1 MSYIVQYSEYT
12 FCLGVSWAGAWWR
25 LGHSGRTLRPLSR
38 SLWSLLGTATLTCS
52 EGQSKVSRNLELIA
66 TYHHVM
72 WPTIKSR
79 DLPLILPYM
88 LINLT
93 NYHIMWHDFDEIYHI
108 LWHGNHHV
116 AIHVLTCHEACP
128 LPHSLS
134 SLRRCWGRPT
144 RKSVGLA
151 VWSCYWFGDWS
162 ADEGAQGCGRWSDR
176 STQCAGSLPLQK
188 EHKKYINLQQ

>member
-1 MSYIVQYSEYT
+1 MPGG
-12 FCLGVSWAGAWWR
+12 L
-25 LGHSGRTLRPLSR
+25 LSR
-38 SLWSLLGTATLTCS
+38 SLVETGSPRPYSATWVKVFVISARYCHIDLQWRSVKSQQEFRINCDLPSCHQWLLS
-52 EGQSKVSRNLELIA
+52 SHV
-66 TYHHVM
+66 TYHWFYHN
-72 WPTIKSR
+72 
-79 DLPLILPYM
+79 M

-93 NYHIMWHDFDEIYHI
+93 NYHIMWHDFDETHHI

-134 SLRRCWGRPT
+134 FLRRCWGRPT

-162 ADEGAQGCGRWSDR
+162 ADAGAPGSGRWSDR

-188 EHKKYINLQQ
+188 EHKKYINLQV